1 MPITVSTL
9 TSSFSCRAAPC
20 EGGKPTREIAEQGG
34 RGRAVAAGYT
44 PRPNPSG
51 RGCAPRRARP
61 RAGRSR
67 RWRAC
72 TASSCACSTWNLVSC
87 RSSRCATSLA

>member
-9 TSSFSCRAAPC
+9 TSSFSCRAARC
-20 EGGKPTREIAEQGG
+20 EGGKPTRGIGDQGG
-34 RGRAVAAGYT
+34 RGRAVATAYT
-44 PRPNPSG
+44 PRPNRSG

-72 TASSCACSTWNLVSC
+72 TAWLCGVLG
-87 RSSRCATSLA
+87 